1 MTDQPIFIDPN
12 ITELQKNYDDVAM
25 KLKNGEDDPQ
35 KLQTLMYSLRVL
47 HSIIRARNVENP
59 PNRDIYIEDMLE
71 LSDRL
76 RLSQR
81 DGINMHAARDI
92 AFEMWD
98 RMNEY
103 IEEQG
108 LLRINIKPKK
118 DNYKKE
124 EEKYGVNRTSIGR

>member
-59 PNRDIYIEDMLE
+59 QNRDIYIEDMLE

>member
-1 MTDQPIFIDPN
+1 MKLDPN

-59 PNRDIYIEDMLE
+59 QNRDIYIEDMLE

>member
-1 MTDQPIFIDPN
+1 LTDQPIFIDPN

-59 PNRDIYIEDMLE
+59 QNRDIYIEDMLE

>member
-12 ITELQKNYDDVAM
+12 ITELQKNYDDVAT

-59 PNRDIYIEDMLE
+59 QNRDIYIEDMLE